1 MRRAV
6 LAAAIGIVALGT
18 SARAQVDVALLTR
31 VAAYVE
37 TFERQFGSMVAEER
51 YDQFTT
57 SSGGS
62 AAMVR
67 GSGPAPQQTT
77 LKSDFLLVQVP
88 GQGWVPFRDVFERD
102 GKAVRDRQDR
112 LTSLF
117 IEHKRDALE
126 QARRISD
133 ESSRYNIGNVQRTIN
148 VPTLVLNYLAGDF
161 QYRVSFSEAKPDDA
175 AAGRVVAF
183 KEVVKPTFIHTS
195 NDRDLPAAGR
205 VWVDEQTGAVHRTE
219 LDVLD
224 ATVEAHIVVTF
235 QLDET
240 TNIWVPAKMEERYR
254 RPNSRDTS
262 ELRGIATY
270 SRFRRFS
277 VSTTEDIQH

>member
-6 LAAAIGIVALGT
+6 LAATIGVLALGAVT
-18 SARAQVDVALLTR
+18 RAQVDVSLLTR
-31 VAAYVE
+31 VSAYVDA
-37 TFERQFGSMVAEER
+37 FERQFGSMVAEEQ
-51 YDQFTT
+51 YEQFTT
-57 SSGGS
+57 SSGGTG
-62 AAMVR
+62 AMVR
-67 GSGPAPQQTT
+67 GGTAVQQTT
-77 LKSDFLLVQVP
+77 LRSDFLLVQVP

-161 QYRVSFSEAKPDDA
+161 QYRVSFSDAKADDA
-175 AAGRVVAF
+175 APGRVIAF
-183 KEVVKPTFIHTS
+183 KEVARPTFIHTS

-205 VWVDEQTGAVHRTE
+205 VWVDEQTGAVRRTE

-224 ATVEAHIVVTF
+224 SSVEAHIIVTF
-235 QLDET
+235 QFDEAT
-240 TNIWVPAKMEERYR
+240 KIWVPAKMEERYR